1 MERDYLTL
9 ENAVDHL
16 RRDGFSCSVEDI
28 IHQGVK
34 GRLAIYILLGGF
46 NLSAS
51 NVKHGK
57 ALGCCI
63 FPTQRFKRLHRQCL
77 FNIESQKDPDVIL
90 DRDAIYSYD
99 YSDFEC
105 PGFEYDDQTQRFRQQ
120 IGYTHFNIHRHGEL
134 TASQVVALA
143 KTGLYFDIQP
153 VKIAECT
160 MVVLPDEL
168 ELFKQAQLTQ
178 TKARTPQTHE
188 LKNST
193 TLEGMVEEIGL
204 EISKTYFRSNRSR
217 LKGYLRLIWE
227 RYEDEPNA
235 ENFLKRLTADG
246 FVNDFDK
253 PVYDREIAPIYKISL
268 SKGIWATYD
277 GDLKKVEP
285 ALKLTTVHNNCS
297 SKWISTSKK
306 KTSWQ

>member
-1 MERDYLTL
+1 MNLQEPIYFPLVEAAEMLGMSTVLLIQQGAFGRIRIVIPKPPKPCFIVETIDY
-9 ENAVDHL
+9 D
-16 RRDGFSCSVEDI
+16 
-28 IHQGVK
+28 
-34 GRLAIYILLGGF
+34 
-46 NLSAS
+46 
-51 NVKHGK
+51 
-57 ALGCCI
+57 
-63 FPTQRFKRLHRQCL
+63 KREHT
-77 FNIESQKDPDVIL
+77 
-90 DRDAIYSYD
+90 
-99 YSDFEC
+99 SDFKNEGWIENLYFTRYHIDGDINYGSDY
-105 PGFEYDDQTQRFRQQ
+105 PQGPTLPVHRVSLSEFESGFLEQDLVLY
-120 IGYTHFNIHRHGEL
+120 IHRLEDGRFSEL
-134 TASQVVALA
+134 VKLRNPCTGDPLKLKDAKLSVLA
-143 KTGLYFDIQP
+143 KDI
-153 VKIAECT
+153 
-160 MVVLPDEL
+160 EL
-168 ELFKQAQLTQ
+168 LKQAQLTQ

-306 KTSWQ
+306 KTRRQ